1 MIDKAIETLLT
12 VFFTLMISIGVG
24 VTFIWASK
32 SIKETC
38 SKSVCCKKKFRW
50 ECKKCGDVVRCNTQP
65 YCKTCGHIER
75 IDVKMVKKND

>member
-50 ECKKCGDVVRCNTQP
+50 ECKKCGDVEWITET
-65 YCKTCGHIER
+65 YCDCGELKILRE
-75 IDVKMVKKND
+75 VKQ